1 MAGIADIVVPI
12 LILFILGFGLFKRV
26 PVYETFLDGA
36 KRGLRTALEILPC
49 LVAMLTFVAMLVQ
62 SGALAALTRAC
73 APLLTRLGIPE
84 AVLPTLL
91 IRPFSGSATL
101 AMLEQTM
108 AQFGPDSPE
117 GRVASAMMG
126 SSETIFYTLPLYLAA
141 AKVRKSRY
149 AVPAALITWLVGGVA
164 AAWACR
170 IW

>member
-1 MAGIADIVVPI
+1 MSGIADIVVPT
-12 LILFILGFGLFKRV
+12 LLMVILGFGLWKRV
-26 PVYETFLDGA
+26 PVYDVFLEGA
-36 KRGLRTALEILPC
+36 KKGVRTALEILPC

-84 AVLPTLL
+84 AVLPTML

-108 AQFGPDSPE
+108 AQYGPDSPE
-117 GRVASAMMG
+117 ARVASAMMG

-149 AVPAALITWLVGGVA
+149 AVPAALLTWLVGGIA
-164 AAWACR
+164 AAWVCKVM
-170 IW
+170 